1 MFIISN
7 FISQSFSSVQTF
19 HPYPRADV
27 KTECYKCGKPTKH
40 GESLCSNC
48 QNSRLGILGSIEK
61 HYDSNRPTFD
71 QFKKKFLD
79 PDQVKGL
86 FWADDALLEYEYYRT
101 DLHETGKAHFTPLLE
116 GPQGFGEYK
125 EEHVKLEG
133 WFIDGFFSILQQR
146 LTASESHNVLD
157 PDSLKGIRQHFFTF
171 RRSLDKIHH
180 QVSNH
185 HYYKTLPDISPIRL
199 LLKKL
204 IVKNGKDPGAVDNI
218 GKVFD
223 PGSALFFLEL
233 YVTLQDSDLL
243 LALQDDLLNIPPN
256 EVEHFIG
263 SPRVIVLPWEHQQ
276 AAFTAWSQSG
286 RRGIVEMATATGK
299 TLVGLMAIEDMA
311 KSNDDATIRVLSTSR
326 AILNQWKRE
335 SVQKLG
341 LLQNVYRDFNTP
353 VTWKGIT
360 VHFQTIQSIMDHP
373 EYYPADLLI
382 VDEVHHFASPEFRK
396 AFQIPAPEKMGL
408 SATVD
413 GDVKLSI
420 LKEELGPVVYKFEL
434 KDALVKGIIPS
445 FEWKV
450 IPVYL
455 AVAEADEFKKISQD
469 ITYRF
474 SSVKGDTETIS
485 RITGGKRKRIEDLGE
500 FIRLIEQARYK
511 KMELP
516 AEWKQIQALIL
527 KRRWIIHKSQP
538 RLEHA
543 MELAQDLA
551 KTKKVILFT
560 MDTDSCD
567 YLGKELE
574 KDNKN
579 IFVIHSFIKGD
590 PNILIERFKRAPY
603 GALIGAQMLGEG
615 IDIPDAEIGIN
626 VAASK
631 TRLQLTQRM
640 GRILRKGTGNKKAPV
655 FYHYVAIPEPE
666 SYIPEE
672 DDVAFLDDL
681 AWVQDAALRMGLDA
695 EVIGNEELLKQEL
708 AVENSFSTRFF
719 DKDLTKKVPKFG
731 TFNLKYVM
739 SQLTD
744 RSIFRIIT
752 ILQNL
757 EAVKEISNP
766 QWARIIR
773 SSCGKKRRDEKNW
786 EHLDIPGYWW
796 LLILGKRNPSR
807 IIEIFKSVRADLDHS
822 ADETDEEIIREV
834 SEELNNSDIS
844 AVGPEVIDDNVLAGI
859 EQEPVATQI
868 VISPEIVAAD
878 AVPVLQP
885 EIVEPVQGSVNE
897 QKSEKVVSTFRIG
910 NLSVSEIEI
919 DHDIDELLE
928 EPPPKEF
935 EGKDLTQLTLE
946 DLFEPEA

>member
-1 MFIISN
+1 LFIISN

-445 FEWKV
+445 FEWKI

-455 AVAEADEFKKISQD
+455 AVDEAEEFASISHAITYQFSFLKSDYETITKISKV
-469 ITYRF
+469 R
-474 SSVKGDTETIS
+474 
-485 RITGGKRKRIEDLGE
+485 RPMEDLGD
-500 FIRLIEQARYK
+500 FIRLVESARYK

-516 AEWKQIQALIL
+516 ESWKQVQALIL
-527 KRRWIIHKSQP
+527 KRRWIIHKSKP
-538 RLEHA
+538 RLDHA
-543 MELAQDLA
+543 MELGKDLA
-551 KTKKVILFT
+551 RHRKVILFT
-560 MDTDSCD
+560 MDTESCD
-567 YLGKELE
+567 YLGKELKKE
-574 KDNKN
+574 NDQVY
-579 IFVIHSFIKGD
+579 VIHSNIKEE
-590 PNILIERFKRAPY
+590 PHKLIEQFRHAKY
-603 GALIGAQMLGEG
+603 GALIGAQMLSEG

-640 GRILRKGTGNKKAPV
+640 GRILRKGSGKKTPI
-655 FYHYVAIPEPE
+655 FYHYVAIPEPTN
-666 SYIPEE
+666 YIPEE
-672 DDVAFLDDL
+672 DDIAFLDDL

-695 EVIGNEELLKQEL
+695 EVIWNEELLKAQGSQ
-708 AVENSFSTRFF
+708 VENSFHNRFF
-719 DKDLTKKVPKFG
+719 SKDYTKIPKFG
-731 TFNLKYVM
+731 TFNLKFVT
-739 SQLTD
+739 SQLSD
-744 RSIFRIIT
+744 QSVFRIVS

-757 EAVKEISNP
+757 PADREISDAV
-766 QWARIIR
+766 WAHIVRVA
-773 SSCGKKRRDEKNW
+773 CGKKKREDLRWD
-786 EHLDIPGYWW
+786 HLDIPGYWW
-796 LLILGKRNPSR
+796 LLVLGKRSPAK
-807 IIEIFKSVRADLDHS
+807 IIEIFTKVRPLLDY
-822 ADETDEEIIREV
+822 APDEKDERVVREAT
-834 SEELNNSDIS
+834 EELTCVEEVVDD
-844 AVGPEVIDDNVLAGI
+844 GLPEWLA
-859 EQEPVATQI
+859 
-868 VISPEIVAAD
+868 
-878 AVPVLQP
+878 
-885 EIVEPVQGSVNE
+885 
-897 QKSEKVVSTFRIG
+897 
-910 NLSVSEIEI
+910 
-919 DHDIDELLE
+919 
-928 EPPPKEF
+928 
-935 EGKDLTQLTLE
+935 GKDLAKVTIE
-946 DLFEPEA
+946 DFFEPET